1 MDDKADGSE
10 VNEAKRWF
18 VFCLIIAATCG
29 IIGIAALCVRPM
41 LSPDN
46 AENFEIRMA
55 LFLLGSLL
63 TIFAAPFSFLALF
76 ALIDWRSIRRQQ

>member
-1 MDDKADGSE
+1 MTDKPDGSE
-10 VNEAKRWF
+10 VDKAKRWF

-29 IIGIAALCVRPM
+29 ISGIAALCVRLM
-41 LSPDN
+41 LSD

-63 TIFAAPFSFLALF
+63 IIFGAPFSFLALF
-76 ALIDWRSIRRQQ
+76 ALVDWRLIRRQQ